1 MVHTFCEHYIH
12 NLYTGHPA
20 CAVQPGAENK
30 LNVNYIPHFL
40 VIFSSYL
47 VTKVALKRPYF
58 KILPQGLKK
67 QNGK

>member
-12 NLYTGHPA
+12 NLYIGRPA